1 MNITSFVTSYP
12 EGSILLISFLVVLVT
27 TIVTKYFTDQK
38 RMKELKE
45 IQKAC
50 QIKLRDNRGNIEEMN
65 KINKEV
71 MDCSMELMKHSF
83 RPMLIT
89 FIPLVLLAGWM
100 NSVFAK
106 ILPSWIWWYILSG
119 LVFSIILRKI
129 LKVV

>member
-1 MNITSFVTSYP
+1 MNITSIVVSYP
-12 EGSILLISFLVVLVT
+12 TESILLISFLVVLVT
-27 TIVTKYFTDQK
+27 TIITKYFTDQK
-38 RMKELKE
+38 RMKELRE

-50 QIKLRDNRGNIEEMN
+50 QIKLRDNKGNLEEMN

-83 RPMLIT
+83 KPMLIT

-100 NSVFAK
+100 NSVFIK